1 MTNWLS
7 RATGALRTQAP
18 PAPEPYE
25 VGCDCGGRVIG
36 ERTTAAQR
44 PPCPSCGCRV
54 FVLPANVYPRS
65 VKAAAPVTPV
75 RDQPTKTARKGREST
90 APEASS
96 KSPHAAKDRAKSVE
110 AAPLVTATGIAL
122 DARTKLFTPLR
133 LIVLAM
139 LAVCGLTGWGL
150 IHRQKIETAKA
161 IVAKA
166 TEEGMRAIRE
176 GDFVGAARDLERAR
190 EAVDLLKRTD
200 AEAQSVRQLCR
211 EAIAARGLANDSLLE
226 LIHKSLADIRPGV
239 IEAQR
244 FDGLYRDSWVLF
256 DATLLVSGDAKQPSL
271 VDLGI
276 AHHGRPVRI
285 ETNSNL
291 IRHAAQQASADSLG
305 RVIFAAKL
313 SRLTPAHDAQ
323 TDAVLKLDDESLF
336 LWGTFE
342 TYEALGYTEDDAEL
356 QRHTRELLERQRELM
371 QEMK

>member
-54 FVLPANVYPRS
+54 FVLPVNVYPRS
-65 VKAAAPVTPV
+65 VKPAAPVTPV
-75 RDQPTKTARKGREST
+75 REQPIKTSKKGRESS

-96 KSPHAAKDRAKSVE
+96 KPQHAAKDRAKLAE

-122 DARTKLFTPLR
+122 DARMKFFTPLR

-190 EAVDLLKRTD
+190 AAVDLLKRTD
-200 AEAQSVRQLCR
+200 AEALSVRQLCR
-211 EAIAARGLANDSLLE
+211 EAIAARGLASDSLLE

-291 IRHAAQQASADSLG
+291 IRRAAQQASTDSPP

-313 SRLTPAHDAQ
+313 ARLVPAHDAQ
-323 TDAVLKLDDESLF
+323 TEAVLRLDGDTLF

-342 TYEALGYTEDDAEL
+342 TYEALGYSEDDAEL

-371 QEMK
+371 KEVK